1 MIISMTG
8 FGRGEA
14 TENGFNATVELKTL
28 NSKFLDVS
36 MRLPQQLQHK
46 ELELKEVF
54 QKSIK
59 RGKLN
64 VNVNFSEKD
73 NLDSRFEIDFDKV
86 KSYTKILNK
95 VREVAGI
102 SKLLTIKDITNFSD
116 IFISKEE
123 SEQAVEVK
131 WKLVLK
137 ATEIAILKLMQM
149 RQQEGEQ
156 LKNDLITRVSNI
168 QASVAQILILTEGR
182 SDEVRRK
189 LKERIRQLIEE
200 ENIDKERLELEV
212 VLLADKMDITEET
225 VRLVAH
231 LKFFLEAIEQP
242 EPAGRRLNFLTQE
255 INREL
260 NTIGSKA
267 NDSKI
272 AHHVVR
278 AKEMLE
284 QIREQIQNVE

>member
-8 FGRGEA
+8 FGRGES
-14 TENGFNATVELKTL
+14 TKNGLTATVELKTL
-28 NSKFLDVS
+28 NSRFLDVS
-36 MRLPQQLQHK
+36 MRLPQHLQQK

-64 VNVNFSEKD
+64 VNVNLSEKD
-73 NLDSRFEIDFDKV
+73 NVDPKFQIDFDKV
-86 KSYTKILNK
+86 KSYTKILNEL
-95 VREVAGI
+95 REAADI
-102 SKLLTIKDITNFSD
+102 SEPLTIKDITNFSD

-123 SEQAVEVK
+123 SEQVIEAK

-137 ATEIAILKLMQM
+137 ATETAIFKLMEM
-149 RQQEGEQ
+149 RLQEGEQ
-156 LKNDLITRVSNI
+156 LKNDLISRVSSI
-168 QASVAQILILTEGR
+168 QESVAEILILTDGR
-182 SDEVRRK
+182 SDDVRKK
-189 LKERIRQLIEE
+189 LNERIRQLVEDE
-200 ENIDKERLELEV
+200 TIDEERLELEV
-212 VLLADKMDITEET
+212 VILADKMDITEET
-225 VRLVAH
+225 VRLEAH
-231 LKFFLEAIEQP
+231 LKFFLEAIEQQ

-284 QIREQIQNVE
+284 QIREQVQNVE

>member
-1 MIISMTG
+1 MTG
-8 FGRGEA
+8 FGRGES
-14 TENGFNATVELKTL
+14 TKNGLTATVELKTL
-28 NSKFLDVS
+28 NSRFLDVS
-36 MRLPQQLQHK
+36 MRLPQHLQQK

-64 VNVNFSEKD
+64 VNVNLSEKD
-73 NLDSRFEIDFDKV
+73 NVDPKFQIDFDKV
-86 KSYTKILNK
+86 KSYTKILNEL
-95 VREVAGI
+95 REAADI
-102 SKLLTIKDITNFSD
+102 SEPLTIKDITNFSD

-123 SEQAVEVK
+123 SEQVIEAK

-137 ATEIAILKLMQM
+137 ATETAIFKLMEM
-149 RQQEGEQ
+149 RLQEGEQ
-156 LKNDLITRVSNI
+156 LKNDLISRVSSI
-168 QASVAQILILTEGR
+168 QESVAEILILTDGR
-182 SDEVRRK
+182 SDDVRKK
-189 LKERIRQLIEE
+189 LNERIRQLVEDE
-200 ENIDKERLELEV
+200 TIDEERLELEV
-212 VLLADKMDITEET
+212 VILADKMDITEET
-225 VRLVAH
+225 VRLEAH
-231 LKFFLEAIEQP
+231 LKFFLEAIEQQ

-284 QIREQIQNVE
+284 QIREQVQNVE

>member
-14 TENGFNATVELKTL
+14 TENGLNATVELKTL

-73 NLDSRFEIDFDKV
+73 NVDSRFEIDFDKV

-95 VREVAGI
+95 VREAAGI

-149 RQQEGEQ
+149 RLQEGEQ

-182 SDEVRRK
+182 SDEVRKK

-225 VRLVAH
+225 VRLEAH